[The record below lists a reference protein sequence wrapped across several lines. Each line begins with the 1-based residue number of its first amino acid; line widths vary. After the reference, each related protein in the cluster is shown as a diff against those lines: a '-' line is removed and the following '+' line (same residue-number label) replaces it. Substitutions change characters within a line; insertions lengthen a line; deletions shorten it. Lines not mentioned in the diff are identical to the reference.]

1 MALNNKTFVI
11 TKRELQS
18 YFTSPVA
25 YITTALFLILT
36 GIFFYSTFF
45 LNKKAELRNF
55 FSLLPYT
62 FALFIPAIT
71 MKLFSEEQ
79 KTGSI
84 ESLMTL
90 PVTETQV
97 VLGKFFAAFITSC
110 TMLIP
115 TFFYIV
121 TLLFFG
127 KPDFGPII
135 GGYIGA
141 IILCATYSAIGIF
154 ASSITRNQII
164 AFFTALGISGF
175 LTMLHLFLIFL
186 PGTIVKIFNFVSLV
200 PHFNS
205 IAKGILDTRDI
216 VYFFTLIIFFILLT
230 IKSQEA
236 RKH

>member
-115 TFFYIV
+115 TLFYIV

-186 PGTIVKIFNFVSLV
+186 PGNIVKIFNFISIV